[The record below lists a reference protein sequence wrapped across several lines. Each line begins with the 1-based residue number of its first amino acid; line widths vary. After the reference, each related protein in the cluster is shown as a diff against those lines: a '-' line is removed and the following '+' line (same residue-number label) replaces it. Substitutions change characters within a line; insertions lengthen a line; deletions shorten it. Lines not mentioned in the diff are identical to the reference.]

1 MCSIFQLMRFQFVK
15 QVHHQCMLVDAP
27 LYNAI
32 SSCVMLSYSIP
43 IWRLLILYDILE
55 SRNWQFMYI
64 NKQENIFQ
72 WWIGIT
78 HLSKRFLKYKI
89 VILFY
94 VFMFFQQFLR
104 CVKTFNL
111 SFIFFNIWRKRSHH
125 QLFLTKWVICRHYI
139 LEDKLRVNILHG
151 NI

>member
-1 MCSIFQLMRFQFVK
+1 
-15 QVHHQCMLVDAP
+15 
-27 LYNAI
+27 
-32 SSCVMLSYSIP
+32 MLSYSIP

-78 HLSKRFLKYKI
+78 HLSKPFLKYKI

-94 VFMFFQQFLR
+94 VFMVFQQFLR
-104 CVKTFNL
+104 CVKPKFL
-111 SFIFFNIWRKRSHH
+111 Y
-125 QLFLTKWVICRHYI
+125 FLTLKKKIASSTVSDEMVICRLYI
-139 LEDKLRVNILHG
+139 
-151 NI
+151 

>member
-1 MCSIFQLMRFQFVK
+1 
-15 QVHHQCMLVDAP
+15 
-27 LYNAI
+27 
-32 SSCVMLSYSIP
+32 MLSYSIP

-55 SRNWQFMYI
+55 SRNWQFMHI

-78 HLSKRFLKYKI
+78 HLSKRFFKYKI

-111 SFIFFNIWRKRSHH
+111 SFYIF
-125 QLFLTKWVICRHYI
+125 
-139 LEDKLRVNILHG
+139 
-151 NI
+151 